1 MSGMNLAVGKGRF
14 RRGEW
19 VYTCSECGRE
29 GEREFMAEHLRLAHG
44 LERAREREAVIRS
57 CPKRREYVNVREV

>member
-1 MSGMNLAVGKGRF
+1 MSGMNLTISNGRF

-29 GEREFMAEHLRLAHG
+29 GEHEFMVEHLRLAHE
-44 LERAREREAVIRS
+44 LKRAREREAVMRS